1 MRIVFRIA
9 GLWALLAA
17 GCSLPEREGPPVAD
31 EKDHSYRAL
40 GNYCWDEIARM
51 RKSPFQITKT
61 IRLNGETVSAPVQ
74 DSAGLEA
81 LFRPLMDA
89 DISRPSL
96 ADAYV
101 TDTIPN
107 HFTGDT
113 TFIHRSRGKQTWPA
127 QLIVEIDSSRR
138 IRNVQAS
145 SYTQNPVY
153 EYRQEIAYER
163 DRQLTVTS
171 MQKIVFMKAE
181 NMEITAIFR
190 PLTAQ
195 QP

>member
-1 MRIVFRIA
+1 MRIVFA
-9 GLWALLAA
+9 GLFALLMT
-17 GCSLPEREGPPVAD
+17 GCRLPEPKGGAPVAVR
-31 EKDHSYRAL
+31 DHSYRAL

-61 IRLNGETVSAPVQ
+61 IRLNGQTVSLPVK

-96 ADAYV
+96 ADAYDI
-101 TDTIPN
+101 DTIPN
-107 HFTGDT
+107 HFSGDT
-113 TFIHRSRGKQTWPA
+113 TFIHRTRGKQTWPA

-138 IRNVQAS
+138 IKSVQAS
-145 SYTQNPVY
+145 SHTKNPVY
-153 EYRQEIAYER
+153 EYRQEIVYER
-163 DRQLTVTS
+163 DRQLS
-171 MQKIVFMKAE
+171 ISSHQKIIFMKAE
-181 NMEITAIFR
+181 NMETIAQFR

-195 QP
+195 Q

>member
-1 MRIVFRIA
+1 MRIVIA
-9 GLWALLAA
+9 GIFALLTA
-17 GCSLPEREGPPVAD
+17 GCRLPEPRAAAPAVR
-31 EKDHSYRAL
+31 DHSYRAL

-51 RKSPFQITKT
+51 RQSPFEITKT
-61 IRLNGETVSAPVQ
+61 IRLNGQTATAPVK

-96 ADAYV
+96 ADAYD

-107 HFTGDT
+107 QFTGDT
-113 TFIHRSRGKQTWPA
+113 TFIHRTRGKQTWPA
-127 QLIVEIDSSRR
+127 QLIVEIDKGRR
-138 IRNVQAS
+138 IRSVQVS
-145 SYTQNPVY
+145 SHTKNPVY
-153 EYRQEIAYER
+153 EYRQEIVYER
-163 DRQLTVTS
+163 DHRLS
-171 MQKIVFMKAE
+171 INSHQKIIFMKAE
-181 NMEITAIFR
+181 NMETIAHFR

>member
-1 MRIVFRIA
+1 MRIVLRIA
-9 GLWALLAA
+9 GFLALLTA
-17 GCSLPEREGPPVAD
+17 GCQLPERQGPPVAA

-51 RKSPFQITKT
+51 RASPFEITKT
-61 IRLNGETVSAPVQ
+61 IRLNGTAVSAPVK

-101 TDTIPN
+101 VDTIPN
-107 HFTGDT
+107 HFTKDT

-138 IRNVQAS
+138 IRSVQAS
-145 SYTQNPVY
+145 SHTVNPVY
-153 EYRQEIAYER
+153 EYRQEIVYER
-163 DRQLTVTS
+163 DRRLSISS
-171 MQKIVFMKAE
+171 MQKIIFLKAE
-181 NMEITAIFR
+181 NMETTAYFR
-190 PLTAQ
+190 PLIAQ